1 MTSEDIRE
9 FQRAQ
14 PFRPFRLTL
23 TNGEEFDVKHPELIL
38 AGDGMVYVLREA
50 ARNTD
55 PRRGGSAVHASLAHV
70 LKIEYLTPAAAP
82 PVDRSTV

>member
-1 MTSEDIRE
+1 MTAEDIRD
-9 FQRAQ
+9 FQRAK

-38 AGDGMVYVLREA
+38 AAGGMVYLLREA
-50 ARNTD
+50 ARNPD
-55 PRRGGSAVHASLAHV
+55 PQGGSAVDASLLHV
-70 LKIEYLTPAAAP
+70 LKIEHLTDAAAP